1 MPSQTVQNT
10 LCKGDKENTS
20 DVNIT
25 PYHEASHGR
34 SALNTSF
41 DICHK
46 NKKDMQCV
54 MYWVQWR
61 VWCNVQFIM
70 CRVCNMHVRRGH
82 AVCIALCTMETMQYM
97 HNQKYAVHNV
107 KCVGYAICTM
117 CKMCAMCRAQG
128 ACRVISWLSR
138 GRRCHTNHNAHSAQ
152 KFGSRN
158 VRFLYFYTIVVFI
171 SMILRDQDIRSGCQ
185 IIYASF
191 FGQDGKLTC
200 NIII

>member
-1 MPSQTVQNT
+1 
-10 LCKGDKENTS
+10 
-20 DVNIT
+20 
-25 PYHEASHGR
+25 
-34 SALNTSF
+34 
-41 DICHK
+41 
-46 NKKDMQCV
+46 MQCAV
-54 MYWVQWR
+54 Y
-61 VWCNVQFIM
+61 NVQGMQYARQAGACSVHSTMYNGNYAIYAQSKVCSAQCKM
-70 CRVCNMHVRRGH
+70 CRVCD
-82 AVCIALCTMETMQYM
+82 M
-97 HNQKYAVHNV
+97 HNVKNVHNV
-107 KCVGYAICTM
+107 QG
-117 CKMCAMCRAQG
+117 AMCRAQG

-200 NIII
+200 NIIILSLDHHHNHH

>member
-1 MPSQTVQNT
+1 M
-10 LCKGDKENTS
+10 
-20 DVNIT
+20 
-25 PYHEASHGR
+25 
-34 SALNTSF
+34 
-41 DICHK
+41 
-46 NKKDMQCV
+46 
-54 MYWVQWR
+54 
-61 VWCNVQFIM
+61 
-70 CRVCNMHVRRGH
+70 
-82 AVCIALCTMETMQYM
+82 CIALFTMETMQYM

-107 KCVGYAICTM
+107 KCAGYAICTM
-117 CKMCAMCRAQG
+117 CKMCTMCRAQCAGRNVQGAMCRAQG

-158 VRFLYFYTIVVFI
+158 VPFLYFYTIVVFI

-200 NIII
+200 NIIILSLDHHHNHH